1 MLFLGVV
8 SDSLPHSHSPTEQK
22 GRYNTQDLTFIME
35 FSSTYKSRKNPN
47 NSDMPIIIERYI
59 IKSGLQVP
67 CEGNISK
74 NPVMTL

>member
-22 GRYNTQDLTFIME
+22 EGYNTQDLTFIME

-47 NSDMPIIIERYI
+47 NSDMPIIIECYI
-59 IKSGLQVP
+59 INSGLQF
-67 CEGNISK
+67 
-74 NPVMTL
+74 PVKETFLKTL